1 MANAPLYRMI
11 ADDLRQQIESGRLKP
26 GDQLLTETE
35 LGKRYDASR
44 NTVRDAIRWLTNL
57 GLVET
62 KPGQGTFVTKRGVP
76 FVTALVADASTG
88 DTETYESEAKQK
100 NRSASLSEVQVEI
113 QRANADPD
121 IVARLGL
128 PAGSQIISRHQKR
141 YMDDV
146 PWSMQTSF
154 YPGDLA
160 TRGAELLRDAGDIE
174 GGAVK
179 YLRKILNIQ
188 QVGYR
193 DMITVR
199 APNPTEAVFFNIP
212 ADGRVGVFETF
223 RTAFDEEGNPM
234 RVTVTV
240 YPTDRNQFMVDVG
253 KVPAHMSRPGTEDES
268 AEALKASE

>member
-1 MANAPLYRMI
+1 MANTPLYRTI
-11 ADDLRQQIESGRLKP
+11 ADDLRQQIESGKLKP
-26 GDQLLTETE
+26 GHQLPTETE
-35 LGKRYDASR
+35 LRERYDASR
-44 NTVRDAIRWLTNL
+44 NTVRDAIRWLTTL

-62 KPGQGTFVTKRGVP
+62 KPGQGTFVTQKAVP
-76 FVTALVADASTG
+76 FVTALVANASTG
-88 DTETYESEAKQK
+88 DTETYESEAKEK

-113 QRANADPD
+113 QRANADPE

-179 YLRKILNIQ
+179 YLRKTLNIQ

-199 APNPTEAVFFNIP
+199 APNPTEAMFFNIP

-223 RTAFDEEGNPM
+223 RIAFDEEGTPM

-253 KVPAHMSRPGTEDES
+253 KVPDHTGRPDTEDKG
-268 AEALKASE
+268 AEAPEASQ

>member
-1 MANAPLYRMI
+1 MANAPLYRII
-11 ADDLRQQIESGRLKP
+11 ADDLRQQIESGKLKP
-26 GDQLLTETE
+26 EDQLPTEAE
-35 LGKRYDASR
+35 LRERYDASR

-62 KPGQGTFVTKRGVP
+62 KPGQGTFVTKKGVP
-76 FVTALVADASTG
+76 FVTALVADPSTG
-88 DTETYESEAKQK
+88 DTETYESEAKEK

-113 QRANADPD
+113 QRVNANPD

-141 YMDDV
+141 YIDDV

-179 YLRKILNIQ
+179 YLRKALNIQ

-193 DMITVR
+193 DVITMR
-199 APNPTEAVFFNIP
+199 APNQTEATFFNIP

-223 RTAFDEEGNPM
+223 RTAFDEEGTPM

-253 KVPAHMSRPGTEDES
+253 KVPAHTGRPDTEGES
-268 AEALKASE
+268 TKASEASQ

>member
-1 MANAPLYRMI
+1 MANAPLYRII
-11 ADDLRQQIESGRLKP
+11 ADDLRQQIESGKLKP
-26 GDQLLTETE
+26 EDQLPTETE
-35 LGKRYDASR
+35 LRERYDASR
-44 NTVRDAIRWLTNL
+44 NTVRDAIRWLANL
-57 GLVET
+57 GLVDT
-62 KPGQGTFVTKRGVP
+62 KPGQGTFVTKKAVP

-113 QRANADPD
+113 QRVNANPD

-154 YPGDLA
+154 YPGTLA
-160 TRGAELLRDAGDIE
+160 ADGAELLRDAGDIE

-179 YLRKILNIQ
+179 YLRKTLNIQ
-188 QVGYR
+188 QAGYR
-193 DMITVR
+193 DVITVR
-199 APNPTEAVFFNIP
+199 APNQTEATFFNIP

-223 RTAFDEEGNPM
+223 RTAFDEEGKPM

-253 KVPAHMSRPGTEDES
+253 KVPAHTGRPDTEAES
-268 AEALKASE
+268 TTAPEASQ